1 MEISMYFRRSRRAT
15 FGPAGPNT
23 SFSEHRAGAQAG
35 WQGARMM
42 SARHRFF
49 RGPSRSS
56 RAESA
61 AQQSAT
67 ASPPNGSKRQASA
80 FSLLVAAV
88 LTLWLVLFLFGHR

>member
-1 MEISMYFRRSRRAT
+1 MEISMDFRRSRRAT
-15 FGPAGPNT
+15 FDPAGPNT
-23 SFSEHRAGAQAG
+23 SFSEHRAGPQPG

-56 RAESA
+56 RADSA
-61 AQQSAT
+61 AHRPAT
-67 ASPPNGSKRQASA
+67 ASPPNGSKRQISA

-88 LTLWLVLFLFGHR
+88 LALWLMLFLFGHR